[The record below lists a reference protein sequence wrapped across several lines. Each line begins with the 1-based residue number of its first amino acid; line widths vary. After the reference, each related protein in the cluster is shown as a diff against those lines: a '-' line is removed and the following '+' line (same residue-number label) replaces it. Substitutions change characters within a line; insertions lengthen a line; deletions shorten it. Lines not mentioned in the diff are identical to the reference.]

1 MPEWPPRWAT
11 GPSIS
16 LSGAFSPESQVI
28 TNCPSGIFMSAAH
41 LDSMDWAKAIAS
53 LRSFMHA
60 INIGGAAAASVET
73 PMALPTTLSIRRP
86 DDWHVHLRDGPMLAA
101 CAVHT
106 ARQFARGVIMP
117 NLVPPVTRVAEAA
130 AYRERIRRAV
140 PAELRFEPLMT
151 CYLTDGADPA
161 ELARGKK
168 EGVWLASKLYPA
180 HATTNSAHGVTSMD
194 AIARGLEAMEKI
206 AMPLLVH
213 GEVTDPEVD
222 IFDREAVFLDKVLA
236 PLIKRHQGLKV
247 VLEHITTR
255 EGVQFVEAHPGRLGG
270 TITPHHLSY
279 NRNAIFKGGI
289 RPHFYCLP
297 IAKREEH
304 RLALRR
310 AATSG
315 NPAFFL
321 GTDTAPHTADTK
333 ECACGCAGV
342 FNAPVAMQ
350 VYAQVFMEENALDK
364 LEAFASLNGPRFYGL
379 PANEER
385 ITLQAR
391 PLDAPEQV
399 EVPGGNKSI
408 VV

>member
-1 MPEWPPRWAT
+1 
-11 GPSIS
+11 
-16 LSGAFSPESQVI
+16 
-28 TNCPSGIFMSAAH
+28 
-41 LDSMDWAKAIAS
+41 
-53 LRSFMHA
+53 
-60 INIGGAAAASVET
+60 
-73 PMALPTTLSIRRP
+73 MAMPTTLSIRRP

-106 ARQFARGVIMP
+106 ARQFARGIIMP
-117 NLVPPVTRVAEAA
+117 NLVPPVTKVAEAA
-130 AYRERIRRAV
+130 AYRDRIRRAI
-140 PAELRFEPLMT
+140 PAELTFEPLMT
-151 CYLTDGADPA
+151 CYLTDSADAA
-161 ELARGKK
+161 ELVHGKR
-168 EGVWLASKLYPA
+168 EGVWVAAKLYPA

-194 AIARGLEAMEKI
+194 RIASALEAMET
-206 AMPLLVH
+206 AGMPLLVH

-236 PLIKRHQGLKV
+236 PLLARHQGLKV

-255 EGVQFVEAHPGRLGG
+255 DGVQFVEAHPGRLGG

-310 AATSG
+310 ASTSG
-315 NPAFFL
+315 NAQFFL

-333 ECACGCAGV
+333 ECACGCAGI
-342 FNAPVAMQ
+342 FNAPVALQ
-350 VYAQVFMEENALDK
+350 VYAQVFMEEAALDK

-385 ITLQAR
+385 ITLRAGT
-391 PLDAPEQV
+391 LDAPEQV
-399 EVPGGNKSI
+399 EVPGGNKNI
-408 VV
+408 VVFRPDTPVGWSF